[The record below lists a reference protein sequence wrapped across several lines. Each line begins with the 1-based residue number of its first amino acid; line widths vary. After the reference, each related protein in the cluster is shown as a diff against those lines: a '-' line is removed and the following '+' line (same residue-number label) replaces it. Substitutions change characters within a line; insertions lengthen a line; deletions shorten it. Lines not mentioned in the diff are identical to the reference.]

1 MPGNLVRRLEANA
14 RARPGKP
21 AIIHDGEMI
30 TWKRLEGRAGAVAAS
45 LAGQGIG
52 PGDRVAVHLEN
63 PADLTAAVIGAL
75 KTGAAVTPLNPRLN
89 DDEREVIVADLA
101 PRFVVRTL
109 DDGGAEFASRDVDG
123 GAAAFILYTSGST
136 GAPKGVMLSH
146 DATAVALSHWRGPVM
161 DLGEDDVVLSA
172 LPAAHSFGIFGGI
185 LAPLVAKASVVFLA
199 RFTPEDALASIARHR
214 VTVFPGVATMFRRI
228 LDCPGLAGTDVSSLR
243 FAVSGA
249 APCSW
254 DLAEEWRRA
263 TGARIIRG
271 YGMTELF
278 RPISF
283 APTDHDDV
291 PDAIGR
297 AVADVELRIISGDGV
312 ELGRGETGELWI
324 KSPARL
330 TGYYNRP
337 DETAAVLNDGWFNT
351 GDLAAISD
359 DGFVRIVGRMKDVI
373 LRGGYT
379 VAAGEV
385 ESVLESHPDIA
396 EAAVIGVPHRELGE
410 EIAAYVALRPGGR
423 ALEPDQ
429 IIGYC
434 RDRLA
439 GYKYPRQ
446 VHIRETLPRGPT
458 GKIAKSRLVSGS

>member
-14 RARPGKP
+14 RGRPGKP

-109 DDGGAEFASRDVDG
+109 DDGGAEFACRDVDG

-228 LDCPGLAGTDVSSLR
+228 LELIDDLR
-243 FAVSGA
+243 PVQSAR
-249 APCSW
+249 C
-254 DLAEEWRRA
+254 WRQRN
-263 TGARIIRG
+263 
-271 YGMTELF
+271 
-278 RPISF
+278 
-283 APTDHDDV
+283 
-291 PDAIGR
+291 
-297 AVADVELRIISGDGV
+297 
-312 ELGRGETGELWI
+312 
-324 KSPARL
+324 RL
-330 TGYYNRP
+330 TP
-337 DETAAVLNDGWFNT
+337 SPT
-351 GDLAAISD
+351 I
-359 DGFVRIVGRMKDVI
+359 
-373 LRGGYT
+373 
-379 VAAGEV
+379 GEV
-385 ESVLESHPDIA
+385 CPPFSQMGQNRGMD
-396 EAAVIGVPHRELGE
+396 AAS
-410 EIAAYVALRPGGR
+410 AARTSA
-423 ALEPDQ
+423 
-429 IIGYC
+429 C
-434 RDRLA
+434 
-439 GYKYPRQ
+439 
-446 VHIRETLPRGPT
+446 T
-458 GKIAKSRLVSGS
+458 S